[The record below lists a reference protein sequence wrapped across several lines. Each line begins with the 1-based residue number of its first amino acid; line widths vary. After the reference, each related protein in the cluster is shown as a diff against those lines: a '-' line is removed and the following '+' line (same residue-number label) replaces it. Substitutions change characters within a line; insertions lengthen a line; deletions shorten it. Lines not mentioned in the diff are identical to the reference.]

1 MGETK
6 SSCPKTDSS
15 LILCVIDR
23 LCGRGE
29 TLISRCVV
37 TYGRIKLGRS
47 AVMSSGSR
55 CALAVREKW
64 AAMQKQEDF
73 ELIKSGEGDGWLYR
87 AKSSATVGTKSTP
100 LDCSP

>member
-1 MGETK
+1 
-6 SSCPKTDSS
+6 
-15 LILCVIDR
+15 
-23 LCGRGE
+23 
-29 TLISRCVV
+29 
-37 TYGRIKLGRS
+37 
-47 AVMSSGSR
+47 MSSGSR

-73 ELIKSGEGDGWLYR
+73 ELIKSGGGDGWLYR